1 MNNIKQIEK
10 SHCNYE
16 ITLQSV
22 GLVLQLIHHI
32 IQLKDFFILYPQI
45 LSYIMEWFQFLE
57 LHEQLISLLYTI
69 INILRVYNMDLD
81 QNLQC
86 NIHEKIGGS
95 LDVSKMFKI
104 CKIRLL
110 I

>member
-69 INILRVYNMDLD
+69 INILRIYNMNLD

-86 NIHEKIGGS
+86 NIHEKIEGS